1 MKIDTYE
8 KILYNTV
15 IAIVCRLLGA
25 DGLIKS

>member
-8 KILYNTV
+8 KILYNAV
-15 IAIVCRLLGA
+15 IDIVCRLLGA